1 MNAPYTRKTDS
12 TEALLKAI
20 EQRISGVF
28 LYSPVT
34 SREWI
39 AALTMAIARVADAFN
54 DNEGTAA
61 HLEEMAALIRAGK
74 AMKAKA

>member
-39 AALTMAIARVADAFN
+39 AALTMAIARVADASN

>member
-12 TEALLKAI
+12 TEARLKAI
-20 EQRISGVF
+20 ERRISEVF
-28 LYSPVT
+28 LHSPVT

-39 AALTMAIARVADAFN
+39 AALTMAIARAADFTN